1 MDWSRISILAS
12 YPWCI
17 EGFAFYSFKIVGLLL
32 QAHVLVGAPVEES
45 SVRDSRIPLVRYD
58 GMDSR
63 SDMSDLLSIL
73 AKCDEYESSISC
85 RKGDSP
91 PTLSPPSLSSDYSQ
105 EDEFGMVDTLYCQCN
120 NVVALVEYLSCRSLF
135 ELDSFCPGC

>member
-1 MDWSRISILAS
+1 
-12 YPWCI
+12 
-17 EGFAFYSFKIVGLLL
+17 L
-32 QAHVLVGAPVEES
+32 QAHIPIGARVEVPL
-45 SVRDSRIPLVRYD
+45 VRDSRIPLVRYD

-63 SDMSDLLSIL
+63 SDMSDLLAIL

-85 RKGDSP
+85 CTSDSP

-105 EDEFGMVDTLYCQCN
+105 EDEFGVVDTLYCQCD
-120 NVVALVEYLSCRSLF
+120 NVVALVECLSCGSLF